1 MIMET
6 KVNYTLRKDW
16 PLTDDQN
23 EIIDYMIHR
32 NKAVCAAQTGF
43 RAEKLILC
51 LQLYVIYYLNII
63 ILML

>member
-1 MIMET
+1 MET

-43 RAEKLILC
+43 RAEKLTRGALF
-51 LQLYVIYYLNII
+51 YVIY
-63 ILML
+63 